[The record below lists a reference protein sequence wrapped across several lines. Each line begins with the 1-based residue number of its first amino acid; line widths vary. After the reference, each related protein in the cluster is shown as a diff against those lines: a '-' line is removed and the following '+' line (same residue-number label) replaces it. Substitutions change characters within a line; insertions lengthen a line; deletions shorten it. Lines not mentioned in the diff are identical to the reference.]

1 MKNAILSLVPL
12 SLVCINSAQ
21 SEELTA
27 EISSGQYC
35 QSKLFE
41 QFKKTEQSNHK
52 RLKFKPTDKLMQ
64 FVTSME
70 LMCPWE
76 SQRDYNGDKK
86 DDWIGFVQS
95 GSEFQLVSYMSN
107 RQSYQFKII
116 FSSSKPPSNSFIRWL
131 PSSQLKN
138 FSKKTMP
145 VNNLSYALQVS
156 DFDGIT
162 EFFLWDGKQM
172 NGVLKTP
179 QMF

>member
-1 MKNAILSLVPL
+1 MKNMILSLLPL
-12 SLVCINSAQ
+12 SLISINNAQ

-35 QSKLFE
+35 QSKLYK
-41 QFKKTEQSNHK
+41 QFKKTEQTNHE

-86 DDWIGFVQS
+86 DDWIAFVQL
-95 GSEFQLVSYMSN
+95 GSEYQLVSYMSD
-107 RQSYQFKII
+107 RQSYQLKVIS
-116 FSSSKPPSNSFIRWL
+116 SSSKLPANSFIRWL
-131 PSSQLKN
+131 PSAQLKN
-138 FSKKTMP
+138 FTKQSIP
-145 VNNLSYALQVS
+145 INNLSYALQVS
-156 DFDGIT
+156 DFDGMT
-162 EFFLWDGKQM
+162 EFYLWDGKEM
-172 NGVLKTP
+172 RSVLKTP